1 MAGIKTAMA
10 VLFLALGMSGT
21 AAAQVQHCKITSVHD
36 GDSMRVRCPG
46 QKKTIAVR
54 LDRIDAPEVTQ
65 AHGIA
70 SRDYLRTLCPVGQAV
85 AIDVAGLDRYRRTL
99 AQVSCNGVNANAAMV
114 KSGNAWVYEHYTD
127 DASLRRDQA
136 KAKAER
142 LGLWENRKAM
152 PPWDFRKAQK
162 SR

>member
-1 MAGIKTAMA
+1 MAA
-10 VLFLALGMSGT
+10 LFLAMGLSGA

-36 GDSMRVRCPG
+36 GDSIRVRCPG

-54 LDRIDAPEVTQ
+54 LDQIDAPEITQ

-70 SRDYLRTLCPVGQAV
+70 SRDYLRRFCPVGQAV

-99 AQVSCNGVNANAAMV
+99 AQVRCNGVNANAAMV

-127 DASLRRDQA
+127 DVSLRRDQA

-142 LGLWENRKAM
+142 RGLWENRKAM